1 MSKTLSFKNA
11 AYMAVISC
19 LLTAFSPA
27 MANEH
32 EDDEGYYFAVVDTYA
47 ARKGVLDIGDD
58 GLPNLKVA
66 FGRKIKNF
74 RIEAEVLWVRYGVND
89 VAYSEIALPVSIDQ
103 LNEAVEISGDVGY
116 TAFMGNVYYDVDT
129 GTKWVP
135 YVGAGAGLA
144 KTGID
149 TKVSILG
156 TVGQGTGWDIVPA
169 AQVQA
174 GVAYKVTKNL
184 KTYAGYRYT
193 RLGGSRMTQ
202 ESGSTI
208 KSRSSSNSHF
218 EVGVRYSWG
227 KRRRHRK

>member
-1 MSKTLSFKNA
+1 
-11 AYMAVISC
+11 MAVISC
-19 LLTAFSPA
+19 LLTAFSSA

-32 EDDEGYYFAVVDTYA
+32 EGDEGYYFTAGLGTPFDTEVEFAVVGTYA

-66 FGRKIKNF
+66 VGRKIKNF
-74 RIEAEVLWVRYGVND
+74 RIEAEVLWVRYGIND
-89 VAYSEIALPVSIDQ
+89 VTYSEIALPVSIDQ
-103 LNEAVEISGDVGY
+103 LNEGVEISGNIGH

-144 KTGID
+144 KTTID
-149 TKVSILG
+149 TEVSLLG

-169 AQVQA
+169 AQLQT

-184 KTYAGYRYT
+184 KAYAGYRYT
-193 RLGGSRMTQ
+193 RLGGSRITQ

-208 KSRSSSNSHF
+208 KSRSSGNSHF
-218 EVGVRYSWG
+218 EVGVRYSW
-227 KRRRHRK
+227 